1 MLTNDQNILPIVK
14 GYKITLDTIP
24 HQDKTPK
31 NVCEN
36 STQESLMDTEVSEM
50 PNKGAISLVHNQEKG
65 FLINLFQVEKRMR
78 LLSSN
83 KFYTTEQT
91 YPL

>member
-1 MLTNDQNILPIVK
+1 
-14 GYKITLDTIP
+14 
-24 HQDKTPK
+24 
-31 NVCEN
+31 
-36 STQESLMDTEVSEM
+36 MDTEVSEM
-50 PNKGAISLVHNQEKG
+50 PNKGAISLVHDQEKG